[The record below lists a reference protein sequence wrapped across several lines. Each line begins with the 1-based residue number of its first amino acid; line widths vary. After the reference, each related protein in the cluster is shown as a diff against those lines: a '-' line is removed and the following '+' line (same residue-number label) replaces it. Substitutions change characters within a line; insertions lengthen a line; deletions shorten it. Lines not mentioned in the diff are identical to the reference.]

1 MTDLALTPR
10 PHRRP
15 PPVRVLSPALML
27 RLVPP
32 APLLAVALLLA
43 GAVLAQAGALPPTGA
58 CCAGAT
64 CGLESQAACAT
75 LGGSYQ
81 GDGTVCA
88 PGLCAL
94 PPLNHFQCYD
104 IARTKFDRV
113 AVDLADDFGPST
125 AEVRRPRLLCAPV
138 NKDDEDPT
146 APDDPDHLLGYE
158 IRRTS
163 ARFERLVDEL
173 VTDQFGALVLDLRR
187 PDLVLVPTAKD
198 VSGPAA
204 ALDPPV
210 VDHYQCYKVRGD
222 RRRVPGIA
230 VEDQFGTDVTDVKK
244 PRRLCLPVDKNGEGI
259 LDNAARLMCYRIK
272 PGPRV
277 NKEVWFANQFGGGI
291 VEARRAR
298 ELCVPVEPDECP
310 MGVRFV
316 DRGLTV
322 FDCDTGLEW
331 EKKTAGN
338 VNDLHTWSATLGGT
352 APDGTAFTTFLPA
365 VAAALGGTVCPT
377 TSDCTSGDG
386 VSVSCT
392 TPPPAG
398 CWRLPEIDELRT
410 ILLAQFPCGTDPCI
424 DPIFGPTAS
433 SFYWSATSH
442 SNFPDFAWGVNFG
455 FGNVSDDFKFFGN
468 HVRAV
473 RGGS

>member
-1 MTDLALTPR
+1 MTDLALAPR
-10 PHRRP
+10 PRRRP
-15 PPVRVLSPALML
+15 PPVRVLSPALVL
-27 RLVPP
+27 RSLPP
-32 APLLAVALLLA
+32 APVLAVALLLG
-43 GAVLAQAGALPPTGA
+43 GAVLAQAGVPLPTGA

-64 CGLESQAACAT
+64 CSLESEAACAT
-75 LGGSYQ
+75 LGGAYQ
-81 GDGTVCA
+81 GDGTECA

-104 IARTKFDRV
+104 IERTKFDRV

-125 AEVRRPRLLCAPV
+125 VEVRRPRQLCAPV
-138 NKDDEDPT
+138 NKKGEDPT

-173 VTDQFGALVLDLRR
+173 VTDQFGALALDLRR
-187 PDLVLVPTAKD
+187 PDLLLVPTAKD

-204 ALDPPV
+204 PLDPPM

-230 VEDQFGTDVTDVKK
+230 VEDQFGTDVTAVKK

-259 LDNAARLMCYRIK
+259 LDNAARLMCYQTK

-310 MGVRFV
+310 AGVRFE

-338 VNDLHTWSATLGGT
+338 VNDLHTWSATGA

-365 VAAALGGTVCPT
+365 AAAALGGTACASPY
-377 TSDCTSGDG
+377 DCTSSDG
-386 VSVSCT
+386 VTVSCT
-392 TPPPAG
+392 TPPPDG
-398 CWRLPEIDELRT
+398 CWRLPEIDELQT

-433 SFYWSATSH
+433 SFYWSATSR
-442 SNFPDFAWGVNFG
+442 SFDPGSAWGVLFVNG
-455 FGNVSDDFKFFGN
+455 DVNGGLKDFDF